1 METYALTIQLENVDA
16 SPALLALT
24 VISVET
30 ITMDLEPTLIMD
42 AKVRRDLLFKVHRSL
57 Y

>member
-1 METYALTIQLENVDA
+1 MKVEQRMETYALTIQLENVDA

-30 ITMDLEPTLIMD
+30 ITMDLEATLIMD
-42 AKVRRDLLFKVHRSL
+42 AKVRRDLLL
-57 Y
+57 